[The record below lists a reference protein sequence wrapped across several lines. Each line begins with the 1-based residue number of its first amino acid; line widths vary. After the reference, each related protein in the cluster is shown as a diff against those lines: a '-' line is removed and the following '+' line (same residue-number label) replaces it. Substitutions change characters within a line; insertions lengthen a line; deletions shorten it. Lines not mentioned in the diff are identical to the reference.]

1 METVASSRVPKEASV
16 GNVPKDS
23 LTLSP
28 DSARLSSTA
37 EKEKD
42 LEVSPA
48 LKVTFWGTPV

>member
-1 METVASSRVPKEASV
+1 METEDSLGVPAEASAGSVPKE
-16 GNVPKDS
+16 S

-37 EKEKD
+37 ETSKD

-48 LKVTFWGTPV
+48 SKVTLSGTPV